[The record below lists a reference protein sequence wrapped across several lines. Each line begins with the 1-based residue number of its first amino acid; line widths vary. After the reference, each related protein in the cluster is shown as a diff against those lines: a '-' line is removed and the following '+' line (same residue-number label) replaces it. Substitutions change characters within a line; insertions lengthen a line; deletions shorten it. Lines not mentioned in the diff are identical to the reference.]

1 MTCGFCKYE
10 FCWARGESASSADNH
25 FGLTR
30 GCGVKMMDDTV
41 KPRSM
46 KMKERT
52 KYDILKAIGK
62 VIGYILAWPFF
73 MVGWMPIMMVYGMK
87 K

>member
-1 MTCGFCKYE
+1 
-10 FCWARGESASSADNH
+10 
-25 FGLTR
+25 
-30 GCGVKMMDDTV
+30 MMDDTV